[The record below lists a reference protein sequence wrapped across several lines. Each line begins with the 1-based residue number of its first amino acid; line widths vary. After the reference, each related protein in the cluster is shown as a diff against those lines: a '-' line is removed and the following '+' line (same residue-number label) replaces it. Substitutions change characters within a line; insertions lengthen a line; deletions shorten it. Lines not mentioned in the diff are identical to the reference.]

1 MLGRL
6 VETQRRD
13 ILIRQRQLE
22 AVAEGFERGR
32 PGGGD
37 VAGVFAVEDAQGI
50 GFEAALGVFAV
61 VAGIVLAYETSWP
74 VGFYVSSIAFAEY
87 AIARLAG
94 ARIGV
99 TT

>member
-1 MLGRL
+1 MNVAFLAIVALAAAVTVPIVGTLLVFSLTLGPSAAASRL
-6 VETQRRD
+6 ST
-13 ILIRQRQLE
+13 
-22 AVAEGFERGR
+22 R
-32 PGGGD
+32 P
-37 VAGVFAVEDAQGI
+37 AATIALA
-50 GFEAALGVFAV
+50 AALGVFAV